1 MAIQFHQEMKD
12 RDYPTKE
19 PVRNPQQ
26 SNEQANPMGQLEKE
40 NPFPDPIGLTPRQRS
55 ALLRRH
61 ALHQKYDK
69 AVALYAETNM
79 PLKTIAMECHV
90 SAGGLGSY
98 LRRYWRELVL
108 HRHRIPLERENPYA
122 VKIMSEGKPNVVS
135 HARYKKAIDACLSL
149 EDIELNVSQI
159 ARKHGVEGTG
169 LANFMRIH
177 EPEVIPWREKVR
189 HWLGINDNTHRG
201 ATPAC
206 TKQYA
211 EAVELYKK
219 TDMTIPEIAGACHVS
234 PSGFKQHLRFYHKNI
249 LEQKRKKRSEA
260 QARPEKKRGEL
271 SGNGRTYKPSLRT
284 EDKYAKALS
293 LYKDTALTLKEI
305 AERTHVTA
313 EGLRSYLHKWHI
325 DLVRERAGLSSKAE
339 GGLDLRKSKKRMKTV
354 AAKYEKAIGSLRK
367 HPRPIA
373 HAAKEFGLH
382 PETFREYLHKHEPEL
397 ANRQGMV
404 QTSEG
409 KRMSRQSKE
418 KYAEAIRL
426 YGTTTETLKDIATR
440 LGLTYN
446 SIGGYIR
453 RNHPEV
459 INAHSTLLIEKDEK
473 SVITSK

>member
-108 HRHRIPLERENPYA
+108 HRHRIPLEGENPHA
-122 VKIMSEGKPNVVS
+122 VKIMSEGKPNVMS

-325 DLVRERAGLSSKAE
+325 DLVRERAGLSGKAE

>member
-108 HRHRIPLERENPYA
+108 HRHRIPLEGENPYA

-159 ARKHGVEGTG
+159 ARKYGVEGTG

-177 EPEVIPWREKVR
+177 
-189 HWLGINDNTHRG
+189 G
-201 ATPAC
+201 A
-206 TKQYA
+206 
-211 EAVELYKK
+211 
-219 TDMTIPEIAGACHVS
+219 
-234 PSGFKQHLRFYHKNI
+234 R
-249 LEQKRKKRSEA
+249 
-260 QARPEKKRGEL
+260 
-271 SGNGRTYKPSLRT
+271 
-284 EDKYAKALS
+284 KYATGWA
-293 LYKDTALTLKEI
+293 
-305 AERTHVTA
+305 
-313 EGLRSYLHKWHI
+313 
-325 DLVRERAGLSSKAE
+325 
-339 GGLDLRKSKKRMKTV
+339 
-354 AAKYEKAIGSLRK
+354 
-367 HPRPIA
+367 
-373 HAAKEFGLH
+373 
-382 PETFREYLHKHEPEL
+382 
-397 ANRQGMV
+397 
-404 QTSEG
+404 
-409 KRMSRQSKE
+409 
-418 KYAEAIRL
+418 
-426 YGTTTETLKDIATR
+426 
-440 LGLTYN
+440 
-446 SIGGYIR
+446 
-453 RNHPEV
+453 
-459 INAHSTLLIEKDEK
+459 
-473 SVITSK
+473 